1 MVATPPPSPLPQGEG
16 ETSCAMSADLTGVDA
31 TAAGSTRPVGRLL
44 VAPSVIVLLLWMIV
58 PLVMTLWFSFQRY
71 NLLDPTVT
79 GFAGIDN
86 YEYLVTDPDFWASLR
101 NTLVLLGSV
110 LVITVGFGTLLAVL
124 FDQDFPGR
132 NIARVLAIS
141 PFFVMPTV
149 SALLWKDLMM
159 HPIYGVLGA
168 VAHAF
173 GMEPVD
179 WFAQFP
185 LASVIAIV
193 SWEWLPFALLILL
206 TAVQSLDHEQREA
219 ARMDGAGVIAQF
231 VFITLP
237 HLSRAISV
245 VVMIETIFLLS
256 IFAEIFVTT
265 SGGPGNAT
273 TNLAFLIYA
282 RALLQFDVGGAS
294 AGGMVAIVLANIVA
308 FFLVRS
314 IARRLE
320 V

>member
-1 MVATPPPSPLPQGEG
+1 
-16 ETSCAMSADLTGVDA
+16 MSATLAASDE
-31 TAAGSTRPVGRLL
+31 TAAGPAPRTGTLL
-44 VAPSVIVLLLWMIV
+44 VAPSVAVLLVWMIV
-58 PLVMTLWFSFQRY
+58 PLAMTVWFSFQRY

-79 GFAGIDN
+79 GFAGLDN
-86 YEYLVTDPDFWASLR
+86 YEFLVTDPDFWVSLR
-101 NTLVLLGSV
+101 NTLTLVGSV
-110 LVITVGFGTLLAVL
+110 LVITVGLGVLLAVL

-149 SALLWKDLMM
+149 SALIWKNLLM

-168 VAHAF
+168 LAAAF
-173 GMEPVD
+173 GVPPVD

-219 ARMDGAGVIAQF
+219 ARMDGAGPVAQF
-231 VFITLP
+231 FFITLP

-256 IFAEIFVTT
+256 VFAEIFVTT
-265 SGGPGNAT
+265 SGGPGNAS

-282 RALLQFDVGGAS
+282 RALLQYDVGGAS
-294 AGGMVAIVLANIVA
+294 AGGVVAIVLANIVA

-314 IARRLE
+314 IGRRLE

>member
-1 MVATPPPSPLPQGEG
+1 MSITVAGDVGAAEEPRRRRVG
-16 ETSCAMSADLTGVDA
+16 GV
-31 TAAGSTRPVGRLL
+31 L
-44 VAPSVIVLLLWMIV
+44 VAPSVVVLLAWMIV
-58 PLVMTLWFSFQRY
+58 PLVMTVWFSFQYY
-71 NLLDPTVT
+71 NLVNPGVS
-79 GFAGIDN
+79 GFAGLDN
-86 YEYLVTDPDFWASLR
+86 YEFLVTDPDFWASLR

-110 LVITVGFGTLLAVL
+110 LVITVGLGTLLAVL
-124 FDQDFPGR
+124 FNEPFPGR
-132 NIARVLAIS
+132 NVARVLAIS

-149 SALLWKDLMM
+149 SALIWKNLLM
-159 HPIYGVLGA
+159 HPIYGVLS
-168 VAHAF
+168 VALGVF
-173 GMEPVD
+173 GLQSPD
-179 WFAQFP
+179 WFAEYP

-237 HLSRAISV
+237 HLSRAIGV
-245 VVMIETIFLLS
+245 VVMIETIFLLTV
-256 IFAEIFVTT
+256 FAEIFVTT
-265 SGGPGNAT
+265 SGGPGNAS

-282 RALLQFDVGGAS
+282 RALLQYDVGGAS
-294 AGGMVAIVLANIVA
+294 AGGVVAIILANIVA

>member
-1 MVATPPPSPLPQGEG
+1 
-16 ETSCAMSADLTGVDA
+16 MSAVAGQA
-31 TAAGSTRPVGRLL
+31 PAAAAPVAGRRPGSWL
-44 VAPSVIVLLLWMIV
+44 VMPSVIVLLAWMIV
-58 PLVMTLWFSFQRY
+58 PLVMTVWFSFQYY
-71 NLLDPTVT
+71 NLINPETA
-79 GFAGIDN
+79 GFAGLDN
-86 YEYLVTDPDFWASLR
+86 YEFLVTDPDFLVSLE
-101 NTLVLLGSV
+101 NTMILLGSV

-124 FDQDFPGR
+124 FDQPFPGR

-149 SALLWKDLMM
+149 SALVWKNLMM

-168 VAHAF
+168 VARSV
-173 GMEPVD
+173 GMQPVD
-179 WFAQFP
+179 WFADYP

-219 ARMDGAGVIAQF
+219 ARMDGAGVVAQF
-231 VFITLP
+231 FFITLP
-237 HLSRAISV
+237 HLSRAIGV
-245 VVMIETIFLLS
+245 VVMIETIFLLTV
-256 IFAEIFVTT
+256 FAEIFVTT
-265 SGGPGNAT
+265 AGGPGNAT

-294 AGGMVAIVLANIVA
+294 AGGVVAIILANIVA

>member
-1 MVATPPPSPLPQGEG
+1 
-16 ETSCAMSADLTGVDA
+16 
-31 TAAGSTRPVGRLL
+31 
-44 VAPSVIVLLLWMIV
+44 MI
-58 PLVMTLWFSFQRY
+58 
-71 NLLDPTVT
+71 
-79 GFAGIDN
+79 
-86 YEYLVTDPDFWASLR
+86 TDPDFWVSLE
-101 NTLVLLGSV
+101 NTLILLVSV
-110 LVITVGFGTLLAVL
+110 LVITVGLGILLAVV
-124 FDQDFPGR
+124 FNQPFPGR

-149 SALLWKDLMM
+149 SALIWKNLLM
-159 HPIYGVLGA
+159 HPIYGVFGA
-168 VAHAF
+168 VASML
-173 GMEPVD
+173 GLQPVD

-185 LASVIAIV
+185 LSSVIAIV

-231 VFITLP
+231 FFITLP
-237 HLSRAISV
+237 HLSRAIGV
-245 VVMIETIFLLS
+245 VIMIETIFLLTV
-256 IFAEIFVTT
+256 FAEIFVTT

-282 RALLQFDVGGAS
+282 RALLQYDIGGAS
-294 AGGMVAIVLANIVA
+294 AGGVVAIVLANIVA

>member
-1 MVATPPPSPLPQGEG
+1 
-16 ETSCAMSADLTGVDA
+16 MSAALTTKA
-31 TAAGSTRPVGRLL
+31 EAPPRLL
-44 VAPSVIVLLLWMIV
+44 RKVGALLLLPSVIVLLAWMIV
-58 PLVMTLWFSFQRY
+58 PLVMTLWFSIQYY
-71 NLLDPTVT
+71 NLIDPTTT
-79 GFAGIDN
+79 GFAGLDN
-86 YEYLVTDPDFWASLR
+86 YQYLVTDPDFWVSLR
-101 NTLVLLGSV
+101 NTLVLVASV
-110 LVITVGFGTLLAVL
+110 LVVTVVLGTLLAVV
-124 FDQDFPGR
+124 FNEPFPGR
-132 NIARVLAIS
+132 NVARVLAIS

-149 SALLWKDLMM
+149 SALVWKNLMM
-159 HPIYGVLGA
+159 HPIYGV
-168 VAHAF
+168 F
-173 GMEPVD
+173 GGLARSIGMRPID
-179 WFAQFP
+179 WFAEFP

-219 ARMDGAGVIAQF
+219 ARMDGAGVLAQF
-231 VFITLP
+231 FFITLP

-245 VVMIETIFLLS
+245 VVMIETIFLLTV
-256 IFAEIFVTT
+256 FAEIFVTT

-282 RALLQFDVGGAS
+282 RALLQYDVGGAS
-294 AGGMVAIVLANIVA
+294 AGGVVAIVLANIVA

>member
-1 MVATPPPSPLPQGEG
+1 
-16 ETSCAMSADLTGVDA
+16 MSITLTRDVR
-31 TAAGSTRPVGRLL
+31 TAASRAPRKAGSLL
-44 VAPSVIVLLLWMIV
+44 VTPAVLVLLAWMIV
-58 PLVMTLWFSFQRY
+58 PLVMTLWFSFQYY
-71 NLLDPTVT
+71 NLINPETA
-79 GFAGIDN
+79 GFAGVDN
-86 YEYLVTDPDFWASLR
+86 YQFLVTDPDFWVSLR
-101 NTLVLLGSV
+101 NTMVLLGSV
-110 LVITVGFGTLLAVL
+110 LVITVGFGILLAVL
-124 FDQDFPGR
+124 FDQPFPGR

-149 SALLWKDLMM
+149 SALIWKNLLM

-168 VAHAF
+168 VARTF
-173 GMEPVD
+173 GLQPVD
-179 WFAQFP
+179 WFADFP

-219 ARMDGAGVIAQF
+219 ARMDGAGIVAQF

-245 VVMIETIFLLS
+245 VIMIETIFLLTV
-256 IFAEIFVTT
+256 FAEIFVTT

-273 TNLAFLIYA
+273 TNRAFLIYA
-282 RALLQFDVGGAS
+282 RALLQYDIGGAS
-294 AGGMVAIVLANIVA
+294 AGGVVAILLANIVA

>member
-1 MVATPPPSPLPQGEG
+1 
-16 ETSCAMSADLTGVDA
+16 MSITLTRDVR
-31 TAAGSTRPVGRLL
+31 TAASRAPRKAGSLL
-44 VAPSVIVLLLWMIV
+44 VTPAVLVLLAWMIV
-58 PLVMTLWFSFQRY
+58 PLVMTLWFSFQYY
-71 NLLDPTVT
+71 NLINPETA
-79 GFAGIDN
+79 GFAGVDN
-86 YEYLVTDPDFWASLR
+86 YQFLVTDPDFWVSLR
-101 NTLVLLGSV
+101 NTMVLLGSV
-110 LVITVGFGTLLAVL
+110 LVITVGFGILLAVL
-124 FDQDFPGR
+124 FDQPFPGR

-149 SALLWKDLMM
+149 SALIWKNLLM

-168 VAHAF
+168 VARTF
-173 GMEPVD
+173 GLQPVD
-179 WFAQFP
+179 WFADFP

-219 ARMDGAGVIAQF
+219 ARMDGAGIVAQF

-245 VVMIETIFLLS
+245 VIMIETIFLLTV
-256 IFAEIFVTT
+256 FAEIFVTT

-282 RALLQFDVGGAS
+282 RALLQYDIGGAS
-294 AGGMVAIVLANIVA
+294 AGGVVAILLANIVA

>member
-1 MVATPPPSPLPQGEG
+1 
-16 ETSCAMSADLTGVDA
+16 MSITLTRDVR
-31 TAAGSTRPVGRLL
+31 TAASRAPRKAGSLL
-44 VAPSVIVLLLWMIV
+44 VTPAVLVLLAWMIV
-58 PLVMTLWFSFQRY
+58 PLVMTLWFSFQYY
-71 NLLDPTVT
+71 NLINPETA
-79 GFAGIDN
+79 GFAGVDN
-86 YEYLVTDPDFWASLR
+86 YQFLVTDPDFWVSLR
-101 NTLVLLGSV
+101 NTMVLLGSV
-110 LVITVGFGTLLAVL
+110 LVITVGFGLLLAVL
-124 FDQDFPGR
+124 FDQPFPGR

-149 SALLWKDLMM
+149 SALIWKNLLM

-168 VAHAF
+168 VARTF
-173 GMEPVD
+173 GLQPVD
-179 WFAQFP
+179 WFADFP

-219 ARMDGAGVIAQF
+219 ARMDGAGIVAQF

-245 VVMIETIFLLS
+245 VIMIETIFLLTV
-256 IFAEIFVTT
+256 FAEIFVTT

-282 RALLQFDVGGAS
+282 RALLQYDIGGAS
-294 AGGMVAIVLANIVA
+294 AGGVVAILLANIVA

>member
-1 MVATPPPSPLPQGEG
+1 
-16 ETSCAMSADLTGVDA
+16 MSAVLSPQA
-31 TAAGSTRPVGRLL
+31 EAPPRLFRKVGTLL
-44 VAPSVIVLLLWMIV
+44 LLPSVIVLMVWMIV
-58 PLVMTLWFSFQRY
+58 PLVLTLWFSIQYY
-71 NLLDPTVT
+71 NLVDPSTA
-79 GFAGIDN
+79 GFAGLDN
-86 YEYLVTDPDFWASLR
+86 YRYLVTDPDFWVSLR
-101 NTLVLLGSV
+101 NTLVLVASV
-110 LVITVGFGTLLAVL
+110 LVVTVGLGTLLAVV
-124 FDQDFPGR
+124 FNQPFPGR
-132 NIARVLAIS
+132 NVARVLAIS

-149 SALLWKDLMM
+149 SALVWKNLMM

-168 VAHAF
+168 MARSV
-173 GMEPVD
+173 GMQPVD
-179 WFAQFP
+179 WFAEYP

-219 ARMDGAGVIAQF
+219 ARMDGAGVLAQF
-231 VFITLP
+231 YFITLP
-237 HLSRAISV
+237 HLSRAIGV
-245 VVMIETIFLLS
+245 VVMIETIFLLTV
-256 IFAEIFVTT
+256 FAEIFVTT

-282 RALLQFDVGGAS
+282 RALLQYDIGGAS
-294 AGGMVAIVLANIVA
+294 AGGVVAIVLANIVA

>member
-1 MVATPPPSPLPQGEG
+1 
-16 ETSCAMSADLTGVDA
+16 MSATTSPDA
-31 TAAGSTRPVGRLL
+31 TAPQTEEAPPRKVGTLL
-44 VAPSVIVLLLWMIV
+44 LTPSVIVLLAWMIV
-58 PLVMTLWFSFQRY
+58 PLAMTLWFSFQRY
-71 NLLDPTVT
+71 NLVDPSTT

-86 YEYLVTDPDFWASLR
+86 YQYLITDPDFWVSLQ
-101 NTLVLLGSV
+101 NTLILLGSV
-110 LVITVGFGTLLAVL
+110 LVITVCLGILLAVV
-124 FDQDFPGR
+124 FNQPFPGR

-149 SALLWKDLMM
+149 SALIWKNLLM
-159 HPIYGVLGA
+159 HPIYGVFGSVAIALGLQ
-168 VAHAF
+168 
-173 GMEPVD
+173 PVD
-179 WFAQFP
+179 WFAEYP

-219 ARMDGAGVIAQF
+219 ARMDGAGVLAQF
-231 VFITLP
+231 WFITLP
-237 HLSRAISV
+237 HLSRAIGV
-245 VVMIETIFLLS
+245 VIMIETIFLLTV
-256 IFAEIFVTT
+256 FAEIFVTT

-282 RALLQFDVGGAS
+282 RALLQYDIGGAS
-294 AGGMVAIVLANIVA
+294 AGGVVAIILANIVA

>member
-1 MVATPPPSPLPQGEG
+1 
-16 ETSCAMSADLTGVDA
+16 MSATVIGGTAPAASAKSPRRTG
-31 TAAGSTRPVGRLL
+31 SWL
-44 VAPSVIVLLLWMIV
+44 VVPSVVVLLAWMIV
-58 PLVMTLWFSFQRY
+58 PLVMTLWFSFQYY
-71 NLLDPTVT
+71 NLVNPDVS
-79 GFAGIDN
+79 GFAGRDN
-86 YEYLVTDPDFWASLR
+86 YEFLVTDPDFWVSLR
-101 NTLVLLGSV
+101 NTMTLLISV
-110 LVITVGFGTLLAVL
+110 LVITVGLGTLLAVL
-124 FDQDFPGR
+124 FDQPFPGQK
-132 NIARVLAIS
+132 IARVLAIS

-149 SALLWKDLMM
+149 SALIWKNLLM

-168 VAHAF
+168 VALAF
-173 GMEPVD
+173 GLQPVD
-179 WFAQFP
+179 WFANYP

-219 ARMDGAGVIAQF
+219 ARMDGAGVVAQF
-231 VFITLP
+231 FFITLP

-245 VVMIETIFLLS
+245 VVMIETIFLLTV
-256 IFAEIFVTT
+256 FAEILVTT

-282 RALLQFDVGGAS
+282 RALLQYDVGGAS
-294 AGGMVAIVLANIVA
+294 AGGVVAIILANIVA